1 MKIANYNL
9 KIDSGW
15 YFHLGDIIRFEYEQR
30 PIWAVTKAGGGV
42 GILEKILGE
51 NEWAPVSVPHDW
63 CMSNPYDESAPSAHA
78 YKKHYVGWYY
88 NKFVL
93 SDDKIEN
100 ATLVLDGVL
109 GQTTVYVNGDAIFAE
124 GYFRYDAIKKLIAEF
139 PRPSE
144 IAEFT
149 DEEMVLDKERI
160 IERGNHEDLIE
171 KKGKYYSLYTGAFE
185 LE

>member
-9 KIDSGW
+9 KLDSGW

-100 ATLVLDGVL
+100 AALVLDGVL
-109 GQTTVYVNGDAIFAE
+109 GQATVYVNGVVAVRNFS
-124 GYFRYDAIKKLIAEF
+124 GYNR
-139 PRPSE
+139 
-144 IAEFT
+144 FT
-149 DEEMVLDKERI
+149 CIHSI
-160 IERGNHEDLIE
+160 IHQTQPVHALNIVIIINLTSLWDLINAPN
-171 KKGKYYSLYTGAFE
+171 GWHNMC
-185 LE
+185 